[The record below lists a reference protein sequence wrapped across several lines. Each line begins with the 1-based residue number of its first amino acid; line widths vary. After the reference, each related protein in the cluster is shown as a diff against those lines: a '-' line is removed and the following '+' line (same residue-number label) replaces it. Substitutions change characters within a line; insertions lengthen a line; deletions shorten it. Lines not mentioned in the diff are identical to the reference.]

1 MNRRYTKEQYL
12 ELVKK
17 LKSAIED
24 ITISTD
30 IIVGF
35 PGETEEDFQQTLDV
49 VRQVKYCTAFTFI
62 YSKRSGTP
70 AAKMDNQIP
79 EEIVKDRFNRLLDVL
94 NPIVE
99 EIHKKQIG
107 TIAEVLV
114 EEVSKQN
121 SSILTGRT
129 ENNTLV
135 HFEGKKELIGSILPV
150 KIIDSKTFYVIG
162 ERV

>member
-1 MNRRYTKEQYL
+1 ME
-12 ELVKK
+12 
-17 LKSAIED
+17 
-24 ITISTD
+24 
-30 IIVGF
+30 
-35 PGETEEDFQQTLDV
+35 
-49 VRQVKYCTAFTFI
+49 
-62 YSKRSGTP
+62 
-70 AAKMDNQIP
+70 NQIP

-99 EIHKKQIG
+99 EIHKKQVG

-129 ENNTLV
+129 ENNTLA
-135 HFEGKKELIGSILPV
+135 HFEGEKELIGTILPV